1 MSSINTNKYRTF
13 LAQQFRETLLL
24 GGADSTVKA
33 DITSTNT
40 ALMSAG
46 AATTSEFYLGVGRS
60 HEWTDDNAPPKP
72 TQDTQSL
79 DFAAWRDLMA
89 VKHITANN
97 SALVIA
103 RHDWTA
109 NTVYTQYDD
118 TNASLIPVTKTS
130 NTFYVLDTQELPY
143 KVYKCLWNNADA
155 THVAGAKS
163 TVAPSTTLSTNEPK
177 PTADGY
183 VWQYMYTITTDDYT
197 YLTADWMPVKTDST
211 VSDHAANNAGKLST
225 EVPLVVTEGGSD
237 YNPAADATATLVGDG
252 IGATINAVAGA
263 ATITFAANAV
273 ANVSLT
279 SLGVAAD
286 GGSGYTTVDA
296 ITVTQS
302 GSSNT
307 ATARALIPPYP
318 NHGHDPVKELGC
330 VSVMLTAEMAYAEP
344 HSNSSM
350 TVVNDYRRVM
360 LLRDPLLANGSV
372 ANGIF
377 YQQTYDCSLTSN
389 TATFEPDDE
398 IAVTTTNTMSY
409 VVTGTVVDVIKNS
422 ESPQETVVRITNVHD
437 GGRTAD
443 PDEGVAF
450 ANTDTITSD
459 SVSAV
464 LGTVRE
470 PDLKFYSGN
479 ILYIDQRV
487 PVTRS
492 DAQVEEVRLVFGF

>member
-13 LAQQFRETLLL
+13 LAQQFRTTLLL
-24 GGADSTVKA
+24 GGADATVKD

-46 AATTSEFYLGVGRS
+46 AATTSEFYLGVGRPQQ
-60 HEWTDDNAPPKP
+60 WTDDNAPPTP

-79 DFAAWRDLMA
+79 DFAAWRDLLG
-89 VKHITANN
+89 VKQITANN
-97 SALVIA
+97 SALVIT
-103 RHDWTA
+103 RHDWAT
-109 NTVYTQYDD
+109 NSVYTQYDD
-118 TNASLIPVTKTS
+118 TNTTLTS

-155 THVAGAKS
+155 THVAGANS
-163 TVAPSTTLSTNEPK
+163 TVAPSTTGTTNNPVL
-177 PTADGY
+177 TADGY

-225 EVPLVVTEGGSD
+225 VVPLVVTAGGSD
-237 YNPAADATATLVGDG
+237 YNPAVDAAAAVEGDG
-252 IGATINAVAGA
+252 TE
-263 ATITFAANAV
+263 ATITAGGITFSANAV
-273 ANVSLT
+273 ANVSFNT
-279 SLGVAAD
+279 
-286 GGSGYTTVDA
+286 GGSGYTTIDT
-296 ITVTQS
+296 ISVTQS

-307 ATARALIPPYP
+307 ATVRALIPPYP

-330 VSVMLTAEMAYAEP
+330 VSVMLTTELAYAEP

-350 TVVNDYRRVM
+350 TVVNEYRRVM
-360 LLRDPLLANGSV
+360 LLQDPLLANGSV
-372 ANGIF
+372 ANGTF

-389 TATFEPDDE
+389 TATFEPDDV
-398 IAVTTTNTMSY
+398 VTVTNTTY
-409 VVTGTVVDVIKNS
+409 TVTGTVVDVIKNS
-422 ESPQETVVRITNVHD
+422 ESPQESVVRITNVHD
-437 GGRTAD
+437 GGRTAA
-443 PDEGVAF
+443 GYVAF

-470 PDLKFYSGN
+470 PELKFYSGN

>member
-13 LAQQFRETLLL
+13 LAQQFRTTLLL
-24 GGADSTVKA
+24 GGADSTVKESIA
-33 DITSTNT
+33 NTS
-40 ALMSAG
+40 LMSAG
-46 AATTSEFYLGVGRS
+46 AATTSEFYLGVGRPQQ
-60 HEWTDDNAPPKP
+60 WTDDNAPSTP

-89 VKHITANN
+89 VKQITANN
-97 SALVIA
+97 SALVIP
-103 RHDWTA
+103 RHDWAT
-109 NTVYTQYDD
+109 NSVYTQYDD
-118 TNASLIPVTKTS
+118 TNASLMS
-130 NTFYVLDTQELPY
+130 NTFYVLDTTELPY
-143 KVYKCLWNNADA
+143 KVYKCLWNNADDD
-155 THVAGAKS
+155 HVAGANS
-163 TVAPSTTLSTNEPK
+163 TVAPSTTGTTNDPVL
-177 PTADGY
+177 TADGY

-211 VSDHAANNAGKLST
+211 VANNATDNAGKLST
-225 EVPLVVTEGGSD
+225 VVPLVVTAGGSD
-237 YNPAADATATLVGDG
+237 YNPAVDAAATVKGDG
-252 IGATINAVAGA
+252 IEATVTTGDI
-263 ATITFAANAV
+263 TISTANTV
-273 ANVSLT
+273 ANVSFNT
-279 SLGVAAD
+279 A
-286 GGSGYTTVDA
+286 GSGYTTVDA
-296 ITVTQS
+296 VTVTQS

-307 ATARALIPPYP
+307 ATARALIPPFP

-330 VSVMLTAEMAYAEP
+330 VSVMLTTELAYAEP

-350 TVVNDYRRVM
+350 TVVNEYRRVM
-360 LLRDPLLANGSV
+360 LLQDPLLANGSV

-389 TATFEPDDE
+389 TATFEPDDV
-398 IAVTTTNTMSY
+398 VTVTNTTY
-409 VVTGTVVDVIKNS
+409 TVTGTVVDVIKNS
-422 ESPQETVVRITNVHD
+422 ESPQESVVRITNVHD
-437 GGRTAD
+437 GGRTAA
-443 PDEGVAF
+443 GYVAF

-470 PDLKFYSGN
+470 PELKFYSGN

>member
-13 LAQQFRETLLL
+13 LAQQFHTTLLL
-24 GGADSTVKA
+24 SGADSTVKA

-46 AATTSEFYLGVGRS
+46 AATTSEFYLGVGRPQS
-60 HEWTDDNAPPKP
+60 WSNDAAPPAP
-72 TQDTQSL
+72 SQDTQSL
-79 DFAAWRDLMA
+79 DFTAWRDLLGA
-89 VKHITANN
+89 KHITANN

-103 RHDWTA
+103 RRDWA
-109 NTVYTQYDD
+109 ADTVYTQYDD
-118 TNASLIPVTKTS
+118 TNASLMS

-155 THVAGAKS
+155 THVAGANS
-163 TVAPSTTLSTNEPK
+163 TVAPSTTGSTNDPK
-177 PTADGY
+177 LTADGY
-183 VWQYMYTITTDDYT
+183 VWKYMYTVTTDDYT

-211 VSDHAANNAGKLST
+211 VSADATTNAGKLST
-225 EVPLVVTEGGSD
+225 VVPLVVTAGGSD
-237 YNPAADATATLVGDG
+237 YNPAVDATANVVGDG
-252 IGATINAVAGA
+252 IE
-263 ATITFAANAV
+263 ATITAGGITFSANAV
-273 ANVSLT
+273 ANVSFDT
-279 SLGVAAD
+279 A
-286 GGSGYTTVDA
+286 GSGYTTVDTV
-296 ITVTQS
+296 TVTQS

-307 ATARALIPPYP
+307 ATARALIPPFP
-318 NHGHDPVKELGC
+318 NHGHDPAKELGC
-330 VSVMLTAEMAYAEP
+330 VSVMLTTELAYAEP

-350 TVVNDYRRVM
+350 TVVNEYRRVM
-360 LLRDPLLANGSV
+360 LLQDPLLADGSV

-389 TATFEPDDE
+389 TATFEPDDV
-398 IAVTTTNTMSY
+398 VTVTNTTY
-409 VVTGTVVDVIKNS
+409 TVTGTVVDVIKNS
-422 ESPQETVVRITNVHD
+422 ESPQESVVRITNVHD
-437 GGRTAD
+437 GGRTAA
-443 PDEGVAF
+443 GYVAF
-450 ANTDTITSD
+450 ANTDTITSS

-479 ILYIDQRV
+479 VLYIDQRV

>member
-13 LAQQFRETLLL
+13 LAQQFRTTLLL
-24 GGADSTVKA
+24 GGADSTVKESIA
-33 DITSTNT
+33 NTS
-40 ALMSAG
+40 LMSAG
-46 AATTSEFYLGVGRS
+46 AATTSEFYLGVGRPQQ
-60 HEWTDDNAPPKP
+60 WTDDNAPPTP

-79 DFAAWRDLMA
+79 DFAAWRDLLG
-89 VKHITANN
+89 VKQITANN
-97 SALVIA
+97 SALVIT
-103 RHDWTA
+103 RHDWAT
-109 NTVYTQYDD
+109 NSVYTQYDD
-118 TNASLIPVTKTS
+118 TNTTLMS

-155 THVAGAKS
+155 THVAGANS
-163 TVAPSTTLSTNEPK
+163 TIAPSTTGTTNNPVL
-177 PTADGY
+177 TADGY

-225 EVPLVVTEGGSD
+225 VVPLVVTAGGSD
-237 YNPAADATATLVGDG
+237 YNPAVDAAAAGEGDG
-252 IGATINAVAGA
+252 TE
-263 ATITFAANAV
+263 ATITAGGITCSANAV
-273 ANVSLT
+273 ANVSFNT
-279 SLGVAAD
+279 
-286 GGSGYTTVDA
+286 GGSGYTTIDT
-296 ITVTQS
+296 ISVTQS

-307 ATARALIPPYP
+307 ATVRALIPPYP

-330 VSVMLTAEMAYAEP
+330 VSVMLTTELAYAEP

-350 TVVNDYRRVM
+350 TVVNEYRRVM
-360 LLRDPLLANGSV
+360 LLQDPLLANGSV
-372 ANGIF
+372 ANGTF

-389 TATFEPDDE
+389 TATFEPDDV
-398 IAVTTTNTMSY
+398 VTVTNTTY
-409 VVTGTVVDVIKNS
+409 TVTGTVVDVIKNS
-422 ESPQETVVRITNVHD
+422 ESPQESVVRITNVHD
-437 GGRTAD
+437 GGRTAA
-443 PDEGVAF
+443 GYVAF

-470 PDLKFYSGN
+470 PELKFYSGN

>member
-13 LAQQFRETLLL
+13 LAQQFRTTLLL
-24 GGADSTVKA
+24 GGADATVKD

-46 AATTSEFYLGVGRS
+46 AATTSEFYLGVGRPQQ
-60 HEWTDDNAPPKP
+60 WTDDNAPPAP

-79 DFAAWRDLMA
+79 DFAAWRDLLG
-89 VKHITANN
+89 VKQITANN
-97 SALVIA
+97 SALVIT
-103 RHDWTA
+103 RHDWAT
-109 NTVYTQYDD
+109 NSVYTQYDD
-118 TNASLIPVTKTS
+118 TNTTLTS

-155 THVAGAKS
+155 THVAGANS
-163 TVAPSTTLSTNEPK
+163 TVAPSTTGTTNNPVL
-177 PTADGY
+177 TADGY

-225 EVPLVVTEGGSD
+225 VVPLVVTAGGSD
-237 YNPAADATATLVGDG
+237 YNPAVDAAAAVEGDG
-252 IGATINAVAGA
+252 TE
-263 ATITFAANAV
+263 ATITAGGITFSANAV
-273 ANVSLT
+273 ANVSFNT
-279 SLGVAAD
+279 
-286 GGSGYTTVDA
+286 GGSGYTTIDT
-296 ITVTQS
+296 ISVTQS

-307 ATARALIPPYP
+307 ATVRALIPPYP
-318 NHGHDPVKELGC
+318 NNGHDPVKELGC
-330 VSVMLTAEMAYAEP
+330 VSVMLTAELAYAEP

-350 TVVNDYRRVM
+350 TVVNEYRRVM
-360 LLRDPLLANGSV
+360 LLQDPLLANGSV
-372 ANGIF
+372 ANGTF

-389 TATFEPDDE
+389 TATFEPDDV
-398 IAVTTTNTMSY
+398 VTVTNTTY
-409 VVTGTVVDVIKNS
+409 TVTGTVVDVIKNS
-422 ESPQETVVRITNVHD
+422 ESPQESVVRITNVHD
-437 GGRTAD
+437 GGRTAA
-443 PDEGVAF
+443 GYVAF

-470 PDLKFYSGN
+470 PELKFYSGN

>member
-13 LAQQFRETLLL
+13 LAQQFRTTLLL
-24 GGADSTVKA
+24 GGADSTVKD

-46 AATTSEFYLGVGRS
+46 AATTSEFYLGVGRPQQ
-60 HEWTDDNAPPKP
+60 WTDDNAPPTP

-79 DFAAWRDLMA
+79 DFAAWRDLLG
-89 VKHITANN
+89 VKQITANN
-97 SALVIA
+97 SALVIT
-103 RHDWTA
+103 RHDWAT
-109 NTVYTQYDD
+109 NSVYTQYDD
-118 TNASLIPVTKTS
+118 TNTTLTS

-155 THVAGAKS
+155 THVAGANS
-163 TVAPSTTLSTNEPK
+163 TVAPSTTGTTNNPVL
-177 PTADGY
+177 TADGY
-183 VWQYMYTITTDDYT
+183 VWQYMYTITADDYT

-225 EVPLVVTEGGSD
+225 VVPLVVTAGGSD
-237 YNPAADATATLVGDG
+237 YNPAVDAAAAVEGDG
-252 IGATINAVAGA
+252 TE
-263 ATITFAANAV
+263 ATITAGGITFSANAV
-273 ANVSLT
+273 ANVSFNT
-279 SLGVAAD
+279 
-286 GGSGYTTVDA
+286 GGSGYTTIDT
-296 ITVTQS
+296 ISVTQS

-307 ATARALIPPYP
+307 ATVRALIPPYP

-330 VSVMLTAEMAYAEP
+330 VSVMLTAELAYAEP

-350 TVVNDYRRVM
+350 TVVNEYRRVM
-360 LLRDPLLANGSV
+360 LLQDPLLANGSV
-372 ANGIF
+372 ANGTF

-389 TATFEPDDE
+389 TATFEPDDV
-398 IAVTTTNTMSY
+398 VTVTNTTY
-409 VVTGTVVDVIKNS
+409 TVTGTVVDVIKNS
-422 ESPQETVVRITNVHD
+422 ESPQESVVRITNVHD
-437 GGRTAD
+437 GGRTAA
-443 PDEGVAF
+443 GYVAF

-470 PDLKFYSGN
+470 PELKFYSGN

>member
-13 LAQQFRETLLL
+13 LAQQFRTTLLL
-24 GGADSTVKA
+24 GGADATVKD

-40 ALMSAG
+40 SLMSAG
-46 AATTSEFYLGVGRS
+46 AATTSEFYLGVGRPQQ
-60 HEWTDDNAPPKP
+60 WTDDNAPPTP

-79 DFAAWRDLMA
+79 DFAAWRDLLG
-89 VKHITANN
+89 VKQITANN
-97 SALVIA
+97 SALVIT
-103 RHDWTA
+103 RHDWAT
-109 NTVYTQYDD
+109 NSVYTQYDD
-118 TNASLIPVTKTS
+118 TNTTLTS

-155 THVAGAKS
+155 THVAGANS
-163 TVAPSTTLSTNEPK
+163 TVAPSTTGTTNNPVL
-177 PTADGY
+177 TADGY

-225 EVPLVVTEGGSD
+225 VVPLVVTAGGSD
-237 YNPAADATATLVGDG
+237 YNPAVDAAAAVEGDG
-252 IGATINAVAGA
+252 TE
-263 ATITFAANAV
+263 ATITAGGITFSANAV
-273 ANVSLT
+273 ANVSFNT
-279 SLGVAAD
+279 
-286 GGSGYTTVDA
+286 GGSGYTTIDT
-296 ITVTQS
+296 ISVTQS

-307 ATARALIPPYP
+307 ATVRALIPPYP

-330 VSVMLTAEMAYAEP
+330 VSVMLTAELAYAEP

-350 TVVNDYRRVM
+350 TVVNEYRRVM
-360 LLRDPLLANGSV
+360 LLQDPLLANGSV
-372 ANGIF
+372 ANGTF

-389 TATFEPDDE
+389 TATFEPDDV
-398 IAVTTTNTMSY
+398 VTVTNTTY
-409 VVTGTVVDVIKNS
+409 TVTGTVVDVIKNS
-422 ESPQETVVRITNVHD
+422 ESPQESVVRITNVHD
-437 GGRTAD
+437 GGRTAA
-443 PDEGVAF
+443 GYVAF

-470 PDLKFYSGN
+470 PELKFYSGN

>member
-13 LAQQFRETLLL
+13 LAQQFRTTLLL

-46 AATTSEFYLGVGRS
+46 AATTSEFYLGVGRPQS
-60 HEWTDDNAPPKP
+60 WDNDAAPPAP
-72 TQDTQSL
+72 SQDTQSL
-79 DFAAWRDLMA
+79 DFTAWRALLG

-97 SALVIA
+97 SALVIT
-103 RHDWTA
+103 RHNWSA

-118 TNASLIPVTKTS
+118 TNASLMS
-130 NTFYVLDTQELPY
+130 NTFYVLDTTELPY

-155 THVAGAKS
+155 DHVAGANS
-163 TVAPSTTLSTNEPK
+163 TIAPSTTGSTVTPVL
-177 PTADGY
+177 TADGY
-183 VWQYMYTITTDDYT
+183 VWKYMYTVTTDDYT

-211 VSDHAANNAGKLST
+211 VSADATSNAGKLPVV
-225 EVPLVVTEGGSD
+225 VPLVVTTGGSD
-237 YNPAADATATLVGDG
+237 YNPAATATATVLGDG
-252 IGATINAVAGA
+252 TEATINAVAGSVG
-263 ATITFAANAV
+263 ITFSSANAV
-273 ANVSLT
+273 ANVSFF
-279 SLGVAAD
+279 A
-286 GGSGYTTVDA
+286 GGSGYTTIDA

-307 ATARALIPPYP
+307 ASVRALIPPHP
-318 NHGHDPVKELGC
+318 NHGHDAVKELGC
-330 VSVMLTAEMAYAEP
+330 VSVMLTTELAYAEP

-350 TVVNDYRRVM
+350 TVVNEYRRVM
-360 LLRDPLLANGSV
+360 LLRDPLLADGIV

-389 TATFEPDDE
+389 TATFEPDDV
-398 IAVTTTNTMSY
+398 VTVTNTTY
-409 VVTGTVVDVIKNS
+409 TVTGTVVDVIKNS
-422 ESPQETVVRITNVHD
+422 ESPQESVVRITNVHD

-443 PDEGVAF
+443 SDHGVAF
-450 ANTDTITSD
+450 ANTDTITSS
-459 SVSAV
+459 SVTAV

-470 PDLKFYSGN
+470 PELKFYSGN
-479 ILYIDQRV
+479 VLYIDQRV

>member
-13 LAQQFRETLLL
+13 LAQQFRTTLLL
-24 GGADSTVKA
+24 GGADATVKD

-40 ALMSAG
+40 SLMSAG
-46 AATTSEFYLGVGRS
+46 AATTSEFYLGVGRPQQ
-60 HEWTDDNAPPKP
+60 WTDDNAPPTP

-79 DFAAWRDLMA
+79 DFAAWRDLLG
-89 VKHITANN
+89 VKQITANN
-97 SALVIA
+97 SALVIT
-103 RHDWTA
+103 RHDWAT
-109 NTVYTQYDD
+109 NSVYTQYDD
-118 TNASLIPVTKTS
+118 TNTTLTS

-155 THVAGAKS
+155 THVAGANS
-163 TVAPSTTLSTNEPK
+163 TVAPSTTGTTNNPVL
-177 PTADGY
+177 TADGY
-183 VWQYMYTITTDDYT
+183 VWQYMYTITADDYT

-225 EVPLVVTEGGSD
+225 VVPLVVTAGGSD
-237 YNPAADATATLVGDG
+237 YNPAVDAAAAVEGDG
-252 IGATINAVAGA
+252 TE
-263 ATITFAANAV
+263 ATITAGGITFSANAV
-273 ANVSLT
+273 ANVSFNT
-279 SLGVAAD
+279 
-286 GGSGYTTVDA
+286 GGSGYTTIDT
-296 ITVTQS
+296 ISVTQS

-307 ATARALIPPYP
+307 ATVRALIPPYP

-330 VSVMLTAEMAYAEP
+330 VSVMLTTELAYAEP

-350 TVVNDYRRVM
+350 TVVNEYRRVM
-360 LLRDPLLANGSV
+360 LLQDPLLANGSV
-372 ANGIF
+372 ANGTF

-389 TATFEPDDE
+389 TATFEPDDV
-398 IAVTTTNTMSY
+398 VTVTNTTY
-409 VVTGTVVDVIKNS
+409 TVTGTVVDVIKNS
-422 ESPQETVVRITNVHD
+422 ESPQESVVRITNVHD
-437 GGRTAD
+437 GGRTAA
-443 PDEGVAF
+443 GYVAF

-470 PDLKFYSGN
+470 PELKFYSGN

>member
-1 MSSINTNKYRTF
+1 MFSIDTNKYRTF
-13 LAQQFRETLLL
+13 LAQQFHTTLLL
-24 GGADSTVKA
+24 SGADATVKA

-46 AATTSEFYLGVGRS
+46 AATTSEFYLGVGRPQQ
-60 HEWTDDNAPPKP
+60 WTDDNAPPTP

-79 DFAAWRDLMA
+79 DFAAWRDLLG
-89 VKHITANN
+89 VKQITANN
-97 SALVIA
+97 SALVIT
-103 RHDWTA
+103 RHDWAT
-109 NTVYTQYDD
+109 NSVYTQYDD
-118 TNASLIPVTKTS
+118 TNTTLMS

-155 THVAGAKS
+155 THVAGANS
-163 TVAPSTTLSTNEPK
+163 TVAPSTTGTTNNPVL
-177 PTADGY
+177 TADGY

-211 VSDHAANNAGKLST
+211 VANNATDNAGKLST
-225 EVPLVVTEGGSD
+225 VVPLVVTAGGSD
-237 YNPAADATATLVGDG
+237 YNPAVDAAATVKGDG
-252 IGATINAVAGA
+252 TE
-263 ATITFAANAV
+263 ATITANGITFSANAV
-273 ANVSLT
+273 ANVSFNT
-279 SLGVAAD
+279 A
-286 GGSGYTTVDA
+286 GSGYTTIDT
-296 ITVTQS
+296 ISVTQS

-307 ATARALIPPYP
+307 ATVRALIPPYP

-330 VSVMLTAEMAYAEP
+330 VSVMLTTELAYAEP

-350 TVVNDYRRVM
+350 TVVNEYRRVM
-360 LLRDPLLANGSV
+360 LLQDPLLANGSV
-372 ANGIF
+372 ANGTF

-389 TATFEPDDE
+389 TATFEPDDV
-398 IAVTTTNTMSY
+398 VTVTNTTY
-409 VVTGTVVDVIKNS
+409 TVTGTVVDVIKNS
-422 ESPQETVVRITNVHD
+422 ESPQESVVRITNVHD
-437 GGRTAD
+437 GGRTAA
-443 PDEGVAF
+443 GYVAF

-470 PDLKFYSGN
+470 PELKFYSGN

>member
-13 LAQQFRETLLL
+13 LAQQFRTTLLL
-24 GGADSTVKA
+24 GGADSTVKD

-40 ALMSAG
+40 SLMSAG
-46 AATTSEFYLGVGRS
+46 AATTSEFYLGVGRPQQ
-60 HEWTDDNAPPKP
+60 WTDDNAPPAP

-79 DFAAWRDLMA
+79 DFAAWRDLLG
-89 VKHITANN
+89 VKQITANN
-97 SALVIA
+97 SALVIT
-103 RHDWTA
+103 RHDWAT
-109 NTVYTQYDD
+109 NSVYTQYDD
-118 TNASLIPVTKTS
+118 TNTTLTS

-155 THVAGAKS
+155 THVAGANS
-163 TVAPSTTLSTNEPK
+163 TVAPSTTGTTNNPVL
-177 PTADGY
+177 TADGY

-225 EVPLVVTEGGSD
+225 VVPLVVTAGGSD
-237 YNPAADATATLVGDG
+237 YNPAVDAAAAVEGDG
-252 IGATINAVAGA
+252 TE
-263 ATITFAANAV
+263 ATITAGGITFSANAV
-273 ANVSLT
+273 ANVSFNT
-279 SLGVAAD
+279 
-286 GGSGYTTVDA
+286 GGSGYTTIDT
-296 ITVTQS
+296 ISVTQS

-307 ATARALIPPYP
+307 ATVRALIPPYP

-330 VSVMLTAEMAYAEP
+330 VAVMLTAELAYAEP

-350 TVVNDYRRVM
+350 TVVNEYRRVM
-360 LLRDPLLANGSV
+360 LLQDPLLANGSV
-372 ANGIF
+372 ANGTF

-389 TATFEPDDE
+389 TATFEPDDV
-398 IAVTTTNTMSY
+398 VTVTNTTY
-409 VVTGTVVDVIKNS
+409 TVTGTVVDVIKNS
-422 ESPQETVVRITNVHD
+422 ESPQESVVRITNVHD
-437 GGRTAD
+437 GGRTAA
-443 PDEGVAF
+443 GYVAF

-470 PDLKFYSGN
+470 PELKFYSGN

>member
-13 LAQQFRETLLL
+13 LAQQFRTTLLL
-24 GGADSTVKA
+24 GGADATVKD

-46 AATTSEFYLGVGRS
+46 AATTSEFYLGVGRPQQ
-60 HEWTDDNAPPKP
+60 WTDDNAPPTP

-79 DFAAWRDLMA
+79 DFAAWRDLLG
-89 VKHITANN
+89 VKQITANN
-97 SALVIA
+97 SALVIT
-103 RHDWTA
+103 RHDWAT
-109 NTVYTQYDD
+109 NSVYTQYDD
-118 TNASLIPVTKTS
+118 TNTTLTS

-155 THVAGAKS
+155 THVAGANS
-163 TVAPSTTLSTNEPK
+163 TVAPSTTGTTNNPVL
-177 PTADGY
+177 TADGY

-225 EVPLVVTEGGSD
+225 VVPLVVTAGGSD
-237 YNPAADATATLVGDG
+237 YNPAVDAAAAVEGDG
-252 IGATINAVAGA
+252 TE
-263 ATITFAANAV
+263 ATITAGGSTFSANAV
-273 ANVSLT
+273 ANVSFNT
-279 SLGVAAD
+279 
-286 GGSGYTTVDA
+286 GGSGYTTIDT
-296 ITVTQS
+296 ISVTQS

-307 ATARALIPPYP
+307 ATVRALIPPYP

-330 VSVMLTAEMAYAEP
+330 VSVMLTAELAYAEP

-350 TVVNDYRRVM
+350 TVVNEYRRVM
-360 LLRDPLLANGSV
+360 LLQDPLLANGSV
-372 ANGIF
+372 ANGTF

-389 TATFEPDDE
+389 TATFEPDDV
-398 IAVTTTNTMSY
+398 VTVTNTTY
-409 VVTGTVVDVIKNS
+409 TVTGTVVDVIKNS
-422 ESPQETVVRITNVHD
+422 ESPQESVVRITNVHD
-437 GGRTAD
+437 GGRTAA
-443 PDEGVAF
+443 GYVAF

-470 PDLKFYSGN
+470 PELKFYSGN

>member
-13 LAQQFRETLLL
+13 LAQQFRTTLLL
-24 GGADSTVKA
+24 GGADATVKD

-40 ALMSAG
+40 SLMSAG
-46 AATTSEFYLGVGRS
+46 AATTSEFYLGVGRPQQ
-60 HEWTDDNAPPKP
+60 WTDDNAPPTP

-79 DFAAWRDLMA
+79 DFAAWRDLLG
-89 VKHITANN
+89 VKQITANN
-97 SALVIA
+97 SALVIT
-103 RHDWTA
+103 RHDWAT
-109 NTVYTQYDD
+109 NSVYTQYDD
-118 TNASLIPVTKTS
+118 TNTTLTS

-155 THVAGAKS
+155 THVAGANS
-163 TVAPSTTLSTNEPK
+163 TVAPSTTGTTNNPVL
-177 PTADGY
+177 TADGY
-183 VWQYMYTITTDDYT
+183 VWQYMYTITTADYT

-225 EVPLVVTEGGSD
+225 VVPLVVTAGGSD
-237 YNPAADATATLVGDG
+237 YNPAVDAAAAVEGDG
-252 IGATINAVAGA
+252 TE
-263 ATITFAANAV
+263 ATITAGGITFSANAV
-273 ANVSLT
+273 ANVSFNT
-279 SLGVAAD
+279 
-286 GGSGYTTVDA
+286 GGSGYTTIDT
-296 ITVTQS
+296 ISVTQS

-307 ATARALIPPYP
+307 ATVRALIPPYP

-330 VSVMLTAEMAYAEP
+330 VSVMLTAELAYAEP

-350 TVVNDYRRVM
+350 TVVNEYRRVM
-360 LLRDPLLANGSV
+360 LLQDPLLANGSV
-372 ANGIF
+372 ANGTF

-389 TATFEPDDE
+389 TATFEPDDV
-398 IAVTTTNTMSY
+398 VTVTNTTY
-409 VVTGTVVDVIKNS
+409 TVTGTVVDVIKNS
-422 ESPQETVVRITNVHD
+422 ESPQESVVRITNVHD
-437 GGRTAD
+437 GGRTAA
-443 PDEGVAF
+443 GYVAF

-470 PDLKFYSGN
+470 PELKFYSGN

>member
-1 MSSINTNKYRTF
+1 
-13 LAQQFRETLLL
+13 
-24 GGADSTVKA
+24 
-33 DITSTNT
+33 
-40 ALMSAG
+40 MSAG
-46 AATTSEFYLGVGRS
+46 AATTSEFYLGVGRPQQ
-60 HEWTDDNAPPKP
+60 WTDDNAPPTP

-79 DFAAWRDLMA
+79 DFAAWRDLLG
-89 VKHITANN
+89 VKQITANN
-97 SALVIA
+97 SALVIT
-103 RHDWTA
+103 RHDWAT
-109 NTVYTQYDD
+109 NSVYTQYDD
-118 TNASLIPVTKTS
+118 TNTTLTS

-155 THVAGAKS
+155 THVAGANS
-163 TVAPSTTLSTNEPK
+163 TVAPSTTGTTNNPVL
-177 PTADGY
+177 TADGY

-225 EVPLVVTEGGSD
+225 VVPLVVTAGGSD
-237 YNPAADATATLVGDG
+237 YNPAVDAAAAVEGDG
-252 IGATINAVAGA
+252 TE
-263 ATITFAANAV
+263 ATITAGGITFSANAV
-273 ANVSLT
+273 ANVSFNT
-279 SLGVAAD
+279 
-286 GGSGYTTVDA
+286 GGSGYTTIDT
-296 ITVTQS
+296 ISVTQS

-307 ATARALIPPYP
+307 ATVRALIPPYP

-330 VSVMLTAEMAYAEP
+330 VSVMLTAELAYAEP

-350 TVVNDYRRVM
+350 TVVNEYRRVM
-360 LLRDPLLANGSV
+360 LLQDPLLANGSV
-372 ANGIF
+372 ANGTF

-389 TATFEPDDE
+389 TATFEPDDV
-398 IAVTTTNTMSY
+398 VTVTNTTY
-409 VVTGTVVDVIKNS
+409 TVTGTVVDVIKNS
-422 ESPQETVVRITNVHD
+422 ESPQESVVRITNVHD
-437 GGRTAD
+437 GGRTAA
-443 PDEGVAF
+443 GYVAF

-470 PDLKFYSGN
+470 PELKFYSGN

>member
-13 LAQQFRETLLL
+13 LAQQFRTTLLL
-24 GGADSTVKA
+24 GGADATVKD

-46 AATTSEFYLGVGRS
+46 AATTSEFYLGVGRPQQ
-60 HEWTDDNAPPKP
+60 WTDDNAPPTP

-79 DFAAWRDLMA
+79 DFAAWRDLLG
-89 VKHITANN
+89 VKQITANN
-97 SALVIA
+97 SALVIT
-103 RHDWTA
+103 RHDWAT
-109 NTVYTQYDD
+109 NSVYTQYDD
-118 TNASLIPVTKTS
+118 TNTTLTS

-155 THVAGAKS
+155 THVAGANS
-163 TVAPSTTLSTNEPK
+163 TVAPSTTGTTNNPVL
-177 PTADGY
+177 TADGY

-225 EVPLVVTEGGSD
+225 VVPLVVTAGGSD
-237 YNPAADATATLVGDG
+237 YNPAVDAAAAVEGDG
-252 IGATINAVAGA
+252 TE
-263 ATITFAANAV
+263 ATITAGGITFSANAV
-273 ANVSLT
+273 ANVSFNT
-279 SLGVAAD
+279 A
-286 GGSGYTTVDA
+286 GSGYTTIDT
-296 ITVTQS
+296 ISVTQS

-307 ATARALIPPYP
+307 ATVRALIPPYP

-330 VSVMLTAEMAYAEP
+330 VSVMLTAELAYAEP

-350 TVVNDYRRVM
+350 TVVNEYRRVM
-360 LLRDPLLANGSV
+360 LLQDPLLANGSV
-372 ANGIF
+372 ANGTF

-389 TATFEPDDE
+389 TATFEPDDV
-398 IAVTTTNTMSY
+398 VTVTNTTY
-409 VVTGTVVDVIKNS
+409 TVTGTVVDVIKNS
-422 ESPQETVVRITNVHD
+422 ESPQESVVRITNVHD
-437 GGRTAD
+437 GGRTAA
-443 PDEGVAF
+443 GYVAF

-470 PDLKFYSGN
+470 PELKFYSGN

>member
-13 LAQQFRETLLL
+13 LAQQFRTTLLL
-24 GGADSTVKA
+24 GGADATVKD

-40 ALMSAG
+40 SLMSAG
-46 AATTSEFYLGVGRS
+46 AATTSEFYLGVGRPQQ
-60 HEWTDDNAPPKP
+60 WTDDNAPPTP

-79 DFAAWRDLMA
+79 DFAAWRDLLG
-89 VKHITANN
+89 VKQITANN
-97 SALVIA
+97 SALVIT
-103 RHDWTA
+103 RHDWAT
-109 NTVYTQYDD
+109 NSVYTQYDD
-118 TNASLIPVTKTS
+118 TNTTLTS

-155 THVAGAKS
+155 THVAGANS
-163 TVAPSTTLSTNEPK
+163 TVAPSTTGTTNNPVL
-177 PTADGY
+177 TADGY

-225 EVPLVVTEGGSD
+225 VVPLVVTAGGSD
-237 YNPAADATATLVGDG
+237 YNPAVDAAAAVEGDG
-252 IGATINAVAGA
+252 TE
-263 ATITFAANAV
+263 ATITAGGITFSANAV
-273 ANVSLT
+273 ANVSFNT
-279 SLGVAAD
+279 
-286 GGSGYTTVDA
+286 GGAGYTTIDT
-296 ITVTQS
+296 ISVTQS

-307 ATARALIPPYP
+307 ATVRALIPPYP

-330 VSVMLTAEMAYAEP
+330 VSVMLTAELAYAEP

-350 TVVNDYRRVM
+350 TVVNEYRRVM
-360 LLRDPLLANGSV
+360 LLQDPLLANGSV
-372 ANGIF
+372 ANGTF

-389 TATFEPDDE
+389 TATFEPDDV
-398 IAVTTTNTMSY
+398 VTVTNTTY
-409 VVTGTVVDVIKNS
+409 TVTGTVVDVIKNS
-422 ESPQETVVRITNVHD
+422 ESPQESVVRITNVHD
-437 GGRTAD
+437 GGRTAA
-443 PDEGVAF
+443 GYVAF

-470 PDLKFYSGN
+470 PELKFYSGN

>member
-13 LAQQFRETLLL
+13 LAQQFRTTLLL
-24 GGADSTVKA
+24 GGADATVKD

-40 ALMSAG
+40 SLMSAG
-46 AATTSEFYLGVGRS
+46 AATTSEFYLGVGRPQQ
-60 HEWTDDNAPPKP
+60 WTDDNAPPTP

-79 DFAAWRDLMA
+79 DFAAWRDLLG
-89 VKHITANN
+89 VKQITANN
-97 SALVIA
+97 SALVIT
-103 RHDWTA
+103 RHDWAT
-109 NTVYTQYDD
+109 NSVYTQYDD
-118 TNASLIPVTKTS
+118 TNTTLTS

-155 THVAGAKS
+155 THVAGANS
-163 TVAPSTTLSTNEPK
+163 TVAPSTTGTTNNPVL
-177 PTADGY
+177 TADGY

-225 EVPLVVTEGGSD
+225 VVPLVVTAGGSD
-237 YNPAADATATLVGDG
+237 YNPAVDAAAAVEGDG
-252 IGATINAVAGA
+252 TE
-263 ATITFAANAV
+263 ATITAGGITFSANAV
-273 ANVSLT
+273 ANVSFNT
-279 SLGVAAD
+279 
-286 GGSGYTTVDA
+286 GGSGYTTIDT
-296 ITVTQS
+296 ISVTQS

-307 ATARALIPPYP
+307 ATVRALIPPYP

-330 VSVMLTAEMAYAEP
+330 VSVMLTTELAYAEP

-350 TVVNDYRRVM
+350 TVVNEYRRVM
-360 LLRDPLLANGSV
+360 LLQDPLLANGSV
-372 ANGIF
+372 ANGTF

-389 TATFEPDDE
+389 TATFEPDDV
-398 IAVTTTNTMSY
+398 VTVTNTTY
-409 VVTGTVVDVIKNS
+409 TVTGTVVDVIKNS
-422 ESPQETVVRITNVHD
+422 ESPQESVVRITNVHD
-437 GGRTAD
+437 GGRTAA
-443 PDEGVAF
+443 GYVAF

-470 PDLKFYSGN
+470 PELKFYSGN

>member
-13 LAQQFRETLLL
+13 LAQQFRTTLLL
-24 GGADSTVKA
+24 GGADATVKD

-46 AATTSEFYLGVGRS
+46 AATTSEFYLGVGRPQQ
-60 HEWTDDNAPPKP
+60 WTDDNAPPTP

-79 DFAAWRDLMA
+79 DFAAWRDLLG
-89 VKHITANN
+89 VKQITANN
-97 SALVIA
+97 SALVIT
-103 RHDWTA
+103 RHDWAT
-109 NTVYTQYDD
+109 NSVYTQYDD
-118 TNASLIPVTKTS
+118 TNTTLTS

-155 THVAGAKS
+155 THVAGANS
-163 TVAPSTTLSTNEPK
+163 TVAPSTTGTTNNPVL
-177 PTADGY
+177 TADGY

-211 VSDHAANNAGKLST
+211 VANNATDNAGKLST
-225 EVPLVVTEGGSD
+225 VVPLVVTAGGSD
-237 YNPAADATATLVGDG
+237 YNPAVDAAAAVEGDG
-252 IGATINAVAGA
+252 TE
-263 ATITFAANAV
+263 ATITAGGITFSANAV
-273 ANVSLT
+273 ANVSFNT
-279 SLGVAAD
+279 
-286 GGSGYTTVDA
+286 GGSGYTTIDT
-296 ITVTQS
+296 ISVTQS

-307 ATARALIPPYP
+307 ATVRALIPPYP

-330 VSVMLTAEMAYAEP
+330 VSVMLTAELAYAEP

-350 TVVNDYRRVM
+350 TVVNEYRRVM
-360 LLRDPLLANGSV
+360 LLQDPLLANGSV
-372 ANGIF
+372 ANGTF

-389 TATFEPDDE
+389 TATFEPDDV
-398 IAVTTTNTMSY
+398 VTVTNTTY
-409 VVTGTVVDVIKNS
+409 TVTGTVVDVIKNS
-422 ESPQETVVRITNVHD
+422 ESPQESVVRITNVHD
-437 GGRTAD
+437 GGRTAA
-443 PDEGVAF
+443 GYVAF

-470 PDLKFYSGN
+470 PELKFYSGN

>member
-13 LAQQFRETLLL
+13 LAQQFRTTLLL
-24 GGADSTVKA
+24 GGADSTVKD

-40 ALMSAG
+40 SLMSAG
-46 AATTSEFYLGVGRS
+46 AATTSEFYLGVGRPQQ
-60 HEWTDDNAPPKP
+60 WTDDNAPPTP

-79 DFAAWRDLMA
+79 DFAAWRDLLG
-89 VKHITANN
+89 VKQITANN
-97 SALVIA
+97 SALVIT
-103 RHDWTA
+103 RHDWAT
-109 NTVYTQYDD
+109 NSVYTQYDD
-118 TNASLIPVTKTS
+118 TNTTLTS

-155 THVAGAKS
+155 THVAGANS
-163 TVAPSTTLSTNEPK
+163 TVAPSTTGTTNNPVL
-177 PTADGY
+177 TADGY

-197 YLTADWMPVKTDST
+197 YLTDDWMPVKTDST

-225 EVPLVVTEGGSD
+225 VVPLVVTAGGSY
-237 YNPAADATATLVGDG
+237 YNPAVDAAAAVEGDG
-252 IGATINAVAGA
+252 TE
-263 ATITFAANAV
+263 ATITAGGITFSANAV
-273 ANVSLT
+273 ANVSFNT
-279 SLGVAAD
+279 
-286 GGSGYTTVDA
+286 GGSGYTPIDT
-296 ITVTQS
+296 ISVTQS

-307 ATARALIPPYP
+307 ATVRALIPPYP

-330 VSVMLTAEMAYAEP
+330 VSVMLTAELAYAEP

-350 TVVNDYRRVM
+350 TVVNEYRRVM
-360 LLRDPLLANGSV
+360 LLQDPLLANGSV
-372 ANGIF
+372 ANGTF

-389 TATFEPDDE
+389 TATFEPDDV
-398 IAVTTTNTMSY
+398 VTVTNTTY
-409 VVTGTVVDVIKNS
+409 TVTGTVVDVIKNS
-422 ESPQETVVRITNVHD
+422 ESPQESVVRITNVHD
-437 GGRTAD
+437 GGRTAA
-443 PDEGVAF
+443 GYVAF

-470 PDLKFYSGN
+470 PELKFYSGN